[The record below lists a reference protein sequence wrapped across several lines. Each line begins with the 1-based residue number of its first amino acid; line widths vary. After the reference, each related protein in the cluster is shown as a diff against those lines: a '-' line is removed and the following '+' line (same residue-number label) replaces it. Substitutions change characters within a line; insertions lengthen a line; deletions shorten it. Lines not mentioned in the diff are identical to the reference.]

1 MLPRTLTRQSA
12 PVLRTHP
19 LSARASIP
27 RAPRILAAYSTT
39 HSPAPIPSIKPAS
52 SSRSFHTSPIT
63 FKGITP
69 HSSDPQPK
77 NEPPAPHVPGP
88 ADISI
93 EKYHERSDL
102 YIDVLVSKLE
112 KLQEEREDVDCEYSA
127 GVLTLQFPPAG
138 TYVLNKQ
145 PPNKQIWLS
154 SPISG
159 PKRYDYVIKGEG
171 QHEKQ
176 GSGQGEW
183 VYLRD
188 GTTLTGLLRRELG
201 VEVASDGHL
210 D

>member
-1 MLPRTLTRQSA
+1 M
-12 PVLRTHP
+12 
-19 LSARASIP
+19 
-27 RAPRILAAYSTT
+27 
-39 HSPAPIPSIKPAS
+39 
-52 SSRSFHTSPIT
+52 
-63 FKGITP
+63 
-69 HSSDPQPK
+69 
-77 NEPPAPHVPGP
+77 
-88 ADISI
+88 
-93 EKYHERSDL
+93 
-102 YIDVLVSKLE
+102 LVSKLE
-112 KLQEEREDVDCEYSA
+112 KLQEEREDVDCEYSVCLSPTGPYDSLLIPVQQA